1 MSVITIIIYPA
12 AAVEVIMATVVFL
25 SDKKN
30 KIIRLFVTVTIVTAY
45 WIVTNA
51 ITTLT
56 PNDFWLRNSYA
67 AGIFVSPVILVW
79 ILSFISKKVIDSVK
93 IFIILTPAVA
103 FSFLTYSSNLIIK
116 SVQTSFVGGFNGTF
130 GSLFPLFS
138 FYSLAV
144 IAYSLFLITRA
155 FRNSAG
161 LEKIQYGYIAFGL
174 YGFAFVAA
182 AVSFVLPLFE
192 IESLI
197 PLDSPS
203 SVFFIVAM
211 SYAILKHHLF
221 NIKVIATELL
231 VFSLWLTVLI
241 RTVISESTSD
251 LVINGFLLSLLVI
264 IGIFLIKSVIK
275 EVELRERVE
284 ALAKD
289 LEETNERQEK
299 LIHFVGHEVK
309 GYLTKGEYAFS
320 EMLDGDFGKLAPE
333 TQGLATTALAELRKG
348 VASVTDILKA
358 ANLKRGT
365 VTYEMKPIDLKGL
378 VQEEIERAKV
388 PARDKG
394 LGFGVEIDE
403 AENYMVS
410 ADKGQIAEHVV
421 RNLLDNAIKYSPTGT
436 ITVSLRRTSKN
447 STTPTTPLQTQDY
460 KDVILFS
467 VKDSGVG
474 ITDEDKKRLFTEGGR
489 GKESLKVNVHSTG
502 YGLYIAKGIVE
513 AHKGRIWAE
522 SDGAGKGSTFF
533 VELPGV

>member
-1 MSVITIIIYPA
+1 LLVVIG
-12 AAVEVIMATVVFL
+12 VFL
-25 SDKKN
+25 
-30 KIIRLFVTVTIVTAY
+30 IR
-45 WIVTNA
+45 
-51 ITTLT
+51 
-56 PNDFWLRNSYA
+56 
-67 AGIFVSPVILVW
+67 
-79 ILSFISKKVIDSVK
+79 
-93 IFIILTPAVA
+93 
-103 FSFLTYSSNLIIK
+103 
-116 SVQTSFVGGFNGTF
+116 
-130 GSLFPLFS
+130 
-138 FYSLAV
+138 
-144 IAYSLFLITRA
+144 
-155 FRNSAG
+155 
-161 LEKIQYGYIAFGL
+161 
-174 YGFAFVAA
+174 
-182 AVSFVLPLFE
+182 
-192 IESLI
+192 
-197 PLDSPS
+197 
-203 SVFFIVAM
+203 
-211 SYAILKHHLF
+211 
-221 NIKVIATELL
+221 
-231 VFSLWLTVLI
+231 
-241 RTVISESTSD
+241 
-251 LVINGFLLSLLVI
+251 
-264 IGIFLIKSVIK
+264 SVIK
-275 EVELRERVE
+275 EVELREKVE
-284 ALAKD
+284 VLAKD